1 MKEARSHLKGWIF
14 LGAVVLVWLAVAVI
28 APEYA
33 ARAITLFSGLL
44 MKVLPTLALV
54 FVLLF
59 LANLLTD
66 QPWLKRGLAS
76 RPGLHGWLIA
86 VVAGVLASGSLY
98 VWYALVGEL
107 RQKGMRPGLA
117 AAFLYAFSVKLPLL
131 PLLVHF
137 FGLTYAVVLNAY
149 LILFAVLGALLV
161 ERLEA
166 PRPIPP

>member
-1 MKEARSHLKGWIF
+1 MKEARSPLNGWIF
-14 LGAVVLVWLAVAVI
+14 LCAVVLAWLSLVVVA
-28 APEYA
+28 PGYA
-33 ARAITLFSGLL
+33 DHAITLFSGLL
-44 MKVLPTLALV
+44 TKVLPAFALV

-59 LANLLTD
+59 VANLVTD
-66 QPWLKRGLAS
+66 QPWVERSLAS
-76 RPGLHGWLIA
+76 KPGPLGWLIA
-86 VVAGVLASGSLY
+86 VAAGVLASGSLY

-107 RQKGMRPGLA
+107 RQKGLRPGLA

-161 ERLEA
+161 ERLDVPRHVA
-166 PRPIPP
+166 P